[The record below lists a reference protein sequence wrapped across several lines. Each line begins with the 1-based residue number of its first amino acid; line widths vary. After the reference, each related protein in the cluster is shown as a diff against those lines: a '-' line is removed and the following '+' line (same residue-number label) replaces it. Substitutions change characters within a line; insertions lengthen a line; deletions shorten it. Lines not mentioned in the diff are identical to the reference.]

1 MKGSWMSL
9 FRSTFRV
16 FGPVTRKFQR
26 MDNFP
31 LPVFNIESDEDEGE
45 ADSMEVIETKPVKKC
60 DHLHKLLA
68 DRSIHPPSN
77 NPNMILKKLETIAEE
92 NLLRK
97 DLVESVYIDCLK

>member
-1 MKGSWMSL
+1 MKEWSVPNLQVAAS
-9 FRSTFRV
+9 
-16 FGPVTRKFQR
+16 
-26 MDNFP
+26 
-31 LPVFNIESDEDEGE
+31 EDEGE